1 MSTFRK
7 LIVATACIAG
17 CVGPGVSYSAAF
29 PTATPTSQGAQT
41 NAAVAKSIGTIKAI
55 NGNLITLAPEIGPE
69 ITANVEPNAS
79 IKRLMPGAIDLK
91 NATSIQLQDL
101 QVGDKVRVRGFASAD
116 SKSISALEV
125 LVISSAVVAA
135 VSDRIRQDWQKRG
148 LGGLVSALDSS
159 TGTVSLSVMGFGG
172 KRTIAVH
179 SSPKT
184 VFRRYAPDSVKFEDA
199 SPSSLA
205 EIHPGDQLRARGERS
220 ADGTEFA
227 AEEIV
232 TGSFRNVA
240 GTVNS
245 VDTSAGTVTIQDVL
259 SKKTVQVKVT
269 PDSQLHQL
277 PAEMAQRMAA
287 RLKASIAGSMPV
299 GMPGAGAAS
308 SGQNGAGAGVATR
321 GSSAGTP
328 GASGGGMGGGRTGGA
343 PDIQQMLNRLPV
355 VALTDLHKGD
365 AIMLVTT
372 QGTPSNP
379 STAITLLSGVE
390 AILQAA
396 PNANQAMMLT
406 PWSLG
411 GVPGGDSGSQ

>member
-1 MSTFRK
+1 MSTRK
-7 LIVATACIAG
+7 LIVMTACVAA
-17 CVGPGVSYSAAF
+17 CVGPAVSHSTAF
-29 PTATPTSQGAQT
+29 QTANSTPQGAPT

-55 NGNLITLAPEIGPE
+55 NGNVITLAPEAGPE

-79 IKRLMPGAIDLK
+79 IKRLVPGANDLK

-101 QVGDKVRVRGFASAD
+101 RVGDKIRVRGFASAD
-116 SKSISALEV
+116 SKSISVLEV
-125 LVISSAVVAA
+125 LVITSAVVAA

-148 LGGLVSALDSS
+148 LGGLVSAVDPP

-172 KRTIAVH
+172 KKTIAVH

-184 VFRRYAPDSVKFEDA
+184 VFRRYAQDSVKFEDA
-199 SPSSLA
+199 SPSSFA
-205 EIHPGDQLRARGERS
+205 EIHAGDQLRARGERS
-220 ADGTEFA
+220 ADGTGFA

-232 TGSFRNVA
+232 TGSFRNIA
-240 GTVNS
+240 GTINS
-245 VDTSAGTVTIQDVL
+245 VDASAGMVTVQDVL

-277 PAEMAQRMAA
+277 PAEIAQRMAA
-287 RLKASIAGSMPV
+287 RLKASVAGSMPA

-308 SGQNGAGAGVATR
+308 SGQNGTGAGAAAR
-321 GSSAGTP
+321 GANTGAPGT
-328 GASGGGMGGGRTGGA
+328 SGGGMSGVRTGA
-343 PDIQQMLNRLPV
+343 PDIQQLLNRLPA

-411 GVPGGDSGSQ
+411 GMPGGDSGSQ

>member
-1 MSTFRK
+1 MSTRK
-7 LIVATACIAG
+7 LIAMTACLAA
-17 CVGPGVSYSAAF
+17 CVGPAVSSSTAF
-29 PTATPTSQGAQT
+29 QTANSTLQGAPT
-41 NAAVAKSIGTIKAI
+41 NAAVVKSIGTIKAI
-55 NGNLITLAPEIGPE
+55 NGNVITLAPETGPE
-69 ITANVEPNAS
+69 VTANVEPNAS
-79 IKRLMPGAIDLK
+79 IKRLVPGANDLK

-101 QVGDKVRVRGFASAD
+101 RVGDKIRVRGFASAD
-116 SKSISALEV
+116 SKSISVLEV
-125 LVISSAVVAA
+125 LMITSAVVAA

-148 LGGLVSALDSS
+148 LGGLVSAVDSS
-159 TGTVSLSVMGFGG
+159 TRTVSLSVMGFGG
-172 KRTIAVH
+172 KKTIAVH

-199 SPSSLA
+199 SPSSFA
-205 EIHPGDQLRARGERS
+205 EIHAGDQLRARGERS
-220 ADGTEFA
+220 VDGTEFA

-232 TGSFRNVA
+232 TGRFRNIA
-240 GTVNS
+240 GTINS
-245 VDTSAGTVTIQDVL
+245 VDASAGTVTVQDVL

-287 RLKASIAGSMPV
+287 RLKASIAGSMPA

-308 SGQNGAGAGVATR
+308 SGQNGTGAGAVAREANT
-321 GSSAGTP
+321 GGPGT
-328 GASGGGMGGGRTGGA
+328 SGGGMSGARTGA
-343 PDIQQMLNRLPV
+343 PDIQQLLNRLPA

-411 GVPGGDSGSQ
+411 GMPGGDSGSQ

>member
-1 MSTFRK
+1 MSTRK
-7 LIVATACIAG
+7 LIVMTACLAA
-17 CVGPGVSYSAAF
+17 CVGPAVSSSTAF
-29 PTATPTSQGAQT
+29 QTANSTPQGAPT
-41 NAAVAKSIGTIKAI
+41 NAAVVKSIGTLKAI
-55 NGNLITLAPEIGPE
+55 NGNVITLAPETGPE
-69 ITANVEPNAS
+69 VTANVEPTAS
-79 IKRLMPGAIDLK
+79 IKRLVPGANDLK

-101 QVGDKVRVRGFASAD
+101 RVGDKIRVRGFASAD
-116 SKSISALEV
+116 SKSISVLEV
-125 LVISSAVVAA
+125 LVITSAVVAA

-148 LGGLVSALDSS
+148 LGGLVSAVDPP

-172 KRTIAVH
+172 KKTIAVH

-199 SPSSLA
+199 SPSSFA
-205 EIHPGDQLRARGERS
+205 EIHAGDQLRARGERS
-220 ADGTEFA
+220 VDGTEFA

-232 TGSFRNVA
+232 TGSFRNIA
-240 GTVNS
+240 GTINS
-245 VDTSAGTVTIQDVL
+245 VDASAGTVTVQDVL

-308 SGQNGAGAGVATR
+308 SGQNGAGAGAAAR
-321 GSSAGTP
+321 GANTGAPGT
-328 GASGGGMGGGRTGGA
+328 SGGGMSGARAGA
-343 PDIQQMLNRLPV
+343 PDIQQLLNRLPA

-411 GVPGGDSGSQ
+411 GMPGGDSGSQ

>member
-1 MSTFRK
+1 MSTRK
-7 LIVATACIAG
+7 LIAMTACLAA
-17 CVGPGVSYSAAF
+17 CVGPAVSSSTAF
-29 PTATPTSQGAQT
+29 QTANSTPQGAPT
-41 NAAVAKSIGTIKAI
+41 NAAVVKSIGTIKAI
-55 NGNLITLAPEIGPE
+55 NGNVITLAPETGPE
-69 ITANVEPNAS
+69 VTANVEPNAS
-79 IKRLMPGAIDLK
+79 IKRLVPGANDLK

-101 QVGDKVRVRGFASAD
+101 RVGDKIRVRGFASAD
-116 SKSISALEV
+116 SKSISVLEV
-125 LVISSAVVAA
+125 LVITSAVVAA

-148 LGGLVSALDSS
+148 LGGLVSAVDSS
-159 TGTVSLSVMGFGG
+159 TRTVSLSVMGFGG
-172 KRTIAVH
+172 KKTIAVH
-179 SSPKT
+179 GSPKT

-199 SPSSLA
+199 SPSSFA
-205 EIHPGDQLRARGERS
+205 EIHAGDQLRARGERS
-220 ADGTEFA
+220 VDGTEFA

-232 TGSFRNVA
+232 TGSFRNIA
-240 GTVNS
+240 GTINS
-245 VDTSAGTVTIQDVL
+245 VDASAGTVTVQDVL

-287 RLKASIAGSMPV
+287 RLKASIAGSVPA

-308 SGQNGAGAGVATR
+308 SGQNGTGAGAVAR
-321 GSSAGTP
+321 GANTGGPGT
-328 GASGGGMGGGRTGGA
+328 SGGGMSGARTGA
-343 PDIQQMLNRLPV
+343 PDIQQLLNRLPA

-411 GVPGGDSGSQ
+411 GMPGGDSGSQ

>member
-1 MSTFRK
+1 MRSRK
-7 LIVATACIAG
+7 LIVMTACLAA
-17 CVGPGVSYSAAF
+17 CVGPAVSHSTAF
-29 PTATPTSQGAQT
+29 QTANSTPQGAPT

-55 NGNLITLAPEIGPE
+55 NGNVITLAPEAGPE

-79 IKRLMPGAIDLK
+79 IKRLVPGANDLK

-101 QVGDKVRVRGFASAD
+101 QVGDKIRVRGFASAD
-116 SKSISALEV
+116 SKSISVLEV
-125 LVISSAVVAA
+125 LVITSAVVAA

-148 LGGLVSALDSS
+148 LGGLVSAVDPP

-172 KRTIAVH
+172 KKTIAVH

-184 VFRRYAPDSVKFEDA
+184 VFRRYAQDSVKFEDA
-199 SPSSLA
+199 SPSSFA
-205 EIHPGDQLRARGERS
+205 EIHAGDQLRARGERS
-220 ADGTEFA
+220 ADGTGFA

-232 TGSFRNVA
+232 TGSFRNIA
-240 GTVNS
+240 GTINS
-245 VDTSAGTVTIQDVL
+245 VDASAGMVTVQDVL

-277 PAEMAQRMAA
+277 PAEIAQRMAA
-287 RLKASIAGSMPV
+287 RLKASVAGSMPA

-308 SGQNGAGAGVATR
+308 SGQNGTGAGAAAR
-321 GSSAGTP
+321 GANTGAPGT
-328 GASGGGMGGGRTGGA
+328 SGGGMSGVRTGA
-343 PDIQQMLNRLPV
+343 PDIQQLLNRLPA

-411 GVPGGDSGSQ
+411 GMPGGDSGSQ

>member
-1 MSTFRK
+1 MSTRK
-7 LIVATACIAG
+7 LIVMTACVAA
-17 CVGPGVSYSAAF
+17 CVGPAVSHSTAF
-29 PTATPTSQGAQT
+29 QTANSTPQGAPT

-55 NGNLITLAPEIGPE
+55 NGNVITLAPEAGPE

-79 IKRLMPGAIDLK
+79 TKRLVPGANDLK

-101 QVGDKVRVRGFASAD
+101 QVGDKIRVRGFASAD
-116 SKSISALEV
+116 SKSISVLEV
-125 LVISSAVVAA
+125 LVITSAVVAA

-148 LGGLVSALDSS
+148 LGGLVSAVDPP

-172 KRTIAVH
+172 KKTIAVH

-199 SPSSLA
+199 SPSSFA
-205 EIHPGDQLRARGERS
+205 EIHAGDQLRARGERS
-220 ADGTEFA
+220 ADGTGFA

-232 TGSFRNVA
+232 TGSFRNIA
-240 GTVNS
+240 GTINS
-245 VDTSAGTVTIQDVL
+245 VDASAGMVTVQDVL

-277 PAEMAQRMAA
+277 PAELAQRMAA
-287 RLKASIAGSMPV
+287 RLKASIAGSMPA

-308 SGQNGAGAGVATR
+308 SSQNGTGAGAAAR
-321 GSSAGTP
+321 GANTGAPGT
-328 GASGGGMGGGRTGGA
+328 SGGGMSGARTGA
-343 PDIQQMLNRLPV
+343 PDIQQLLNRLPA

-411 GVPGGDSGSQ
+411 GMPGGDSGSQ